1 MEKMKSNIG
10 KVCHFYDSVEDMVK
24 HVFNDAEMIAK
35 KMEPHMQVLNLT
47 NPYDCEVAIAAVTS
61 MLACLT
67 TMLEHNFGAGMDQ
80 HVKEVYNFFKE
91 ESVNMLNERK

>member
-1 MEKMKSNIG
+1 MEHMESNIG
-10 KVCHFYDSVEDMVK
+10 KNVHFYKDVNDIYK
-24 HVFNDAEMIAK
+24 HVFGDAEKIAK

-67 TMLEHNFGAGMDQ
+67 TMLKHNYGDSIER
-80 HVKEVYNFFKE
+80 HVKAVYDFFKE
-91 ESVNMLNERK
+91 ESVNMLNENK